1 MISTDEAQALIN
13 KKIGH
18 SNIVFCEPYKGDK
31 VEHLFKCVACNHSWK
46 ATPNKLKRADNIGC
60 PKCHIPKKRNLK
72 VKEPVIKK
80 GPPGSKKLREGTTKL
95 KPIKSINSEVVTK
108 KNKLIE
114 LEKEHKAL
122 SAQLPLHKNDFD
134 AKSARLRQ
142 VSANDWEFNL
152 IALIL
157 LPLWIIAAM
166 SQSKKNEPYRR
177 ELEEA
182 RNKCSSL
189 EMRLKNINSDIWW
202 LNIEIKSVESREKYT
217 TNIDRLSDRLALK
230 LGGKTHLYYF
240 RFKWKGRAYYKIG
253 ISINGIGSRYTR
265 WDGKGSLEIDEIF
278 FDLPVYS
285 AKSMERLILETFD
298 DYRAKNPKLLG
309 EYNGWTEVFTRDV
322 LELE

>member
-13 KKIGH
+13 KKVGH
-18 SNIVFCEPYKGDK
+18 CNIVFFEPYRGDK
-31 VEHLFKCVACNHSWK
+31 VEHLFKCTVCNHSWQ
-46 ATPNKLKRADNIGC
+46 ATPNKLKRSDDIGC
-60 PKCHIPKKRNLK
+60 AKCHIPKKRESQ

-80 GPPGSKKLREGTTKL
+80 GPPGSKKLLNGITKS
-95 KPIKSINSEVVTK
+95 KPIKSINKEVAVK
-108 KNKLIE
+108 KNELIE
-114 LEKEHKAL
+114 FEKKHKSL
-122 SAQLPLHKNDFD
+122 SAQLPLHRNDFD
-134 AKSARLRQ
+134 AKSTALRQ

-152 IALIL
+152 LALIL
-157 LPLWIIAAM
+157 LPLWILTAM

-182 RNKCSSL
+182 RKKCSLL
-189 EMRLKNINSDIWW
+189 EMQLQGINSDIWR
-202 LNIEIKSVESREKYT
+202 LNSHIKSVEYQEKYT
-217 TNIDRLSDRLALK
+217 TSIERLSDRLALK
-230 LGGKTHLYYF
+230 LGGRTHLYYF
-240 RFKWKGRAYYKIG
+240 RFKWEGRSYYKIG

-265 WDGKGSLEIDEIF
+265 WDGKGSLDIDEIF

-298 DYRAKNPKLLG
+298 DYRARNPKLLG